1 MKIAHVNPD
10 SMLKSPAF
18 SQAVMGEDAKK
29 IVHIWEQNG
38 VGIEAVC
45 AQGE

>member
-10 SMLKSPAF
+10 SILKSPAF
-18 SQAVMGEDAKK
+18 SQAVMGEDAK
-29 IVHIWEQNG
+29 IVSIWEQNG